1 MKLCLLQGSSGRQ
14 NYFRDRRALERREA
28 VRRVQISQD
37 HRENLEGPYA
47 HRSEGSPITRWIE
60 RHREGGQVLQIVTN
74 HHRSLQVP
82 TGWPNTARDFRYWH
96 FASVSAVQRQM
107 KRRELITLL
116 GGAAIW
122 PFAARAEKRDGV
134 RRVGVIMGFAEDDEV
149 WQTYLATFRRT
160 LQGLGWTDGRN
171 IRFDY
176 RFTGDS
182 EERMRSIAE
191 EIVGLAPDVILVS
204 TNSAVSATLN
214 ATRSIPIVFTWVS
227 DPVGS
232 GFVTNLPHPGGKI
245 TGFHNFEPAIGG
257 KWLAYLSQIA
267 PALRRVAVVYVPEVA
282 PNVAFLRVIETAAP
296 QMGLAVTP
304 AEIRNAGDIE
314 RVVSAFGQQGGGLI
328 VTPSALTATRRD
340 LIISLAARFGLPAI
354 YSFGFYAA
362 SGGLISYG
370 INQLEQARPA
380 ASYVDQILRGVNPGD
395 LPVQLPLKY
404 ELVINLK
411 TAAALGITVPNS
423 LQLLA
428 DEVIE

>member
-1 MKLCLLQGSSGRQ
+1 MS
-14 NYFRDRRALERREA
+14 DV
-28 VRRVQISQD
+28 VRRTFV
-37 HRENLEGPYA
+37 
-47 HRSEGSPITRWIE
+47 
-60 RHREGGQVLQIVTN
+60 
-74 HHRSLQVP
+74 
-82 TGWPNTARDFRYWH
+82 
-96 FASVSAVQRQM
+96 
-107 KRRELITLL
+107 TLL

-122 PFAARAEKRDGV
+122 PLGALAEKSDGV
-134 RRVGVIMGFAEDDEV
+134 RRVGVIMGFAESDEV
-149 WQTYLATFRRT
+149 WQIYLANFRRA
-160 LQGLGWTDGRN
+160 LQDLGWTDGRN

-182 EERMRSIAE
+182 DERMRSMAK
-191 EIVGLAPDVILVS
+191 EIVGPAPDVILAS
-204 TNSAVSATLN
+204 TNSVVSATLN
-214 ATRSIPIVFTWVS
+214 ATHSIPIVFIWVS

-232 GFVTNLPHPGGKI
+232 GFVSNLPHPGGKI

-267 PALRRVAVVYVPEVA
+267 PALRQVAVVHVPEIA
-282 PNVAFLRVIETAAP
+282 PNVAFLRVIEAAAP
-296 QMGLAVTP
+296 QMGLAVTR
-304 AEIRNAGDIE
+304 AEIRDAADIE
-314 RVVSAFGQQGGGLI
+314 QVVSAFGQQGGGLI

-362 SGGLISYG
+362 SGGLVSYG

-380 ASYVDQILRGVNPGD
+380 ASYIDQILRGANPGD

-411 TAAALGITVPNS
+411 TAAALGLTVPNS

-428 DEVIE
+428 DEIIE

>member
-1 MKLCLLQGSSGRQ
+1 MS
-14 NYFRDRRALERREA
+14 DV
-28 VRRVQISQD
+28 VRRTFV
-37 HRENLEGPYA
+37 
-47 HRSEGSPITRWIE
+47 
-60 RHREGGQVLQIVTN
+60 
-74 HHRSLQVP
+74 
-82 TGWPNTARDFRYWH
+82 
-96 FASVSAVQRQM
+96 
-107 KRRELITLL
+107 TLL

-122 PFAARAEKRDGV
+122 PLGALAEKSDGV
-134 RRVGVIMGFAEDDEV
+134 RRVGVIMGFAESDEV
-149 WQTYLATFRRT
+149 WQTYLATFRRA
-160 LQGLGWTDGRN
+160 LQDLGWTDGRN

-182 EERMRSIAE
+182 EERMRSMAE
-191 EIVGLAPDVILVS
+191 EIVRLAPDVILVS
-204 TNSAVSATLN
+204 TNSVVSVTLN
-214 ATRSIPIVFTWVS
+214 ATHSIPIVFTWVS

-232 GFVTNLPHPGGKI
+232 GFVSNLPHPGGKI

-267 PALRRVAVVYVPEVA
+267 PALRQVAVVHVPEIA
-282 PNVAFLRVIETAAP
+282 PNVAFLRVIEAAAP
-296 QMGLAVTP
+296 QMGLAVTR
-304 AEIRNAGDIE
+304 AEIRDAADIE

-340 LIISLAARFGLPAI
+340 LIIGLAARFGLPAI

-380 ASYVDQILRGVNPGD
+380 ASYIDQILRGANPGD

-411 TAAALGITVPNS
+411 TAAALGLTVPNS

-428 DEVIE
+428 DEIIE

>member
-1 MKLCLLQGSSGRQ
+1 MPDMGRRT
-14 NYFRDRRALERREA
+14 F
-28 VRRVQISQD
+28 
-37 HRENLEGPYA
+37 
-47 HRSEGSPITRWIE
+47 
-60 RHREGGQVLQIVTN
+60 
-74 HHRSLQVP
+74 
-82 TGWPNTARDFRYWH
+82 
-96 FASVSAVQRQM
+96 
-107 KRRELITLL
+107 ITLL
-116 GGAAIW
+116 SGAAIW
-122 PFAARAEKRDGV
+122 PLATRAEKTDGV
-134 RRVGVIMGFAEDDEV
+134 RRVGVLMGFAEDDEV
-149 WQTYLATFRRT
+149 WQTYLATFRQALRD
-160 LQGLGWTDGRN
+160 LGWTESRN

-182 EERMRSIAE
+182 EQQMRSMAE
-191 EIVGLAPDVILVS
+191 EIAGLAPDVILAS
-204 TNSAVSATLN
+204 TNSVVSATMN

-267 PALRRVAVVYVPEVA
+267 PALRRVAVVHVPEIA
-282 PNVAFLRVIETAAP
+282 PNVAFLRVVEAAAP
-296 QMGLAVTP
+296 QMGIAVTP
-304 AEIRNAGDIE
+304 AEVRNADDIE
-314 RVVSAFGQQGGGLI
+314 RVVSEFGLQGGGLI

-340 LIISLAARFGLPAI
+340 LIISLAARLGMPAI

-380 ASYVDQILRGVNPGD
+380 ASYVDQILRGANPGD

-411 TAAALGITVPNS
+411 TAAALGLTVSNS

-428 DEVIE
+428 DQVIE

>member
-1 MKLCLLQGSSGRQ
+1 MS
-14 NYFRDRRALERREA
+14 DIVRRAF
-28 VRRVQISQD
+28 V
-37 HRENLEGPYA
+37 
-47 HRSEGSPITRWIE
+47 
-60 RHREGGQVLQIVTN
+60 
-74 HHRSLQVP
+74 
-82 TGWPNTARDFRYWH
+82 
-96 FASVSAVQRQM
+96 
-107 KRRELITLL
+107 TLL

-122 PFAARAEKRDGV
+122 PFAALAEKSDGV
-134 RRVGVIMGFAEDDEV
+134 RRVGVIMGFAESDEV
-149 WQTYLATFRRT
+149 WQTYLATFRRA
-160 LQGLGWTDGRN
+160 LQDLGWTDGRN

-182 EERMRSIAE
+182 EERMRSLAE

-204 TNSAVSATLN
+204 TNSVVSAILN

-227 DPVGS
+227 DPVAS

-267 PALRRVAVVYVPEVA
+267 PALRQVAVVHVPEIA
-282 PNVAFLRVIETAAP
+282 PNVAFLRVIEAAAP

-340 LIISLAARFGLPAI
+340 LIVSLAARFNLPAI
-354 YSFGFYAA
+354 YSFGFYAE

-380 ASYVDQILRGVNPGD
+380 ASYVDQILRGANPGD

-411 TAAALGITVPNS
+411 TAAALGLTVPNS

-428 DEVIE
+428 DQVIE

>member
-1 MKLCLLQGSSGRQ
+1 MP
-14 NYFRDRRALERREA
+14 DMMPRRAF
-28 VRRVQISQD
+28 V
-37 HRENLEGPYA
+37 
-47 HRSEGSPITRWIE
+47 
-60 RHREGGQVLQIVTN
+60 
-74 HHRSLQVP
+74 
-82 TGWPNTARDFRYWH
+82 
-96 FASVSAVQRQM
+96 
-107 KRRELITLL
+107 TLL

-122 PFAARAEKRDGV
+122 SQAALAQKSDGV
-134 RRVGVIMGFAEDDEV
+134 RRVSVIMGFAENDEV
-149 WQTYLATFRRT
+149 WQVYLATFRKA
-160 LQGLGWTDGRN
+160 LQDLGWTDGRN

-182 EERMRSIAE
+182 EQLMRSIAE

-204 TNSAVSATLN
+204 TNSVVAATLK
-214 ATRSIPIVFTWVS
+214 ATRSIPVVFTWVS

-257 KWLAYLSQIA
+257 KWLAFLSQIA
-267 PALRRVAVVYVPEVA
+267 PGLRRVAVVHVPEVA
-282 PNVAFLRVIETAAP
+282 PNVAFLRVVEASAP
-296 QMGLAVTP
+296 QMGIAVTA
-304 AEIRNAGDIE
+304 AEIRNAADIE
-314 RVVSAFGQQGGGLI
+314 RVLSAFGQQGGGLI

-340 LIISLAARFGLPAI
+340 LIIGLAARFGLPAI
-354 YSFGFYAA
+354 YSFGFYAT

-380 ASYVDQILRGVNPGD
+380 ASYVDQILRGANPGD

-411 TAAALGITVPNS
+411 TAAALGLAVPNS

-428 DEVIE
+428 DQVIE

>member
-1 MKLCLLQGSSGRQ
+1 MV
-14 NYFRDRRALERREA
+14 RREF
-28 VRRVQISQD
+28 V
-37 HRENLEGPYA
+37 
-47 HRSEGSPITRWIE
+47 
-60 RHREGGQVLQIVTN
+60 
-74 HHRSLQVP
+74 
-82 TGWPNTARDFRYWH
+82 
-96 FASVSAVQRQM
+96 
-107 KRRELITLL
+107 TLL
-116 GGAAIW
+116 GGAAVW
-122 PFAARAEKRDGV
+122 PFAALAEKSDGA
-134 RRVGVIMGFAEDDEV
+134 RRVGVIMGFAEGDDV
-149 WQTYLATFRRT
+149 WQTYLATFRRA
-160 LQGLGWTDGRN
+160 LQDLGWTDGRN

-182 EERMRSIAE
+182 EERMRGMAE

-204 TNSAVSATLN
+204 TNSAVSAILN

-245 TGFHNFEPAIGG
+245 TGFHNFEPPIGG

-267 PALRRVAVVYVPEVA
+267 PTLRRVAVMYVPEIA
-282 PNVAFLRVIETAAP
+282 PNVAFLRVVEAAAP

-304 AEIRNAGDIE
+304 AEIRNAADIE

-380 ASYVDQILRGVNPGD
+380 ASYVDQILRGANPGD

-411 TAAALGITVPNS
+411 TAAALGLTVPNS

-428 DEVIE
+428 DQVIE

>member
-1 MKLCLLQGSSGRQ
+1 MS
-14 NYFRDRRALERREA
+14 A
-28 VRRVQISQD
+28 VRSLSGGKRTWRLPYGRLLKLTRSG
-37 HRENLEGPYA
+37 HRQ
-47 HRSEGSPITRWIE
+47 SPSS
-60 RHREGGQVLQIVTN
+60 VLVWK
-74 HHRSLQVP
+74 RYDAM
-82 TGWPNTARDFRYWH
+82 GWGA
-96 FASVSAVQRQM
+96 AV
-107 KRRELITLL
+107 KRREFITII
-116 GGAAIW
+116 GGAAAW
-122 PFAARAEKRDGV
+122 PIAALAEKNDGV
-134 RRVGVIMGFAEDDEV
+134 RRVGVIMGFAEGDEV
-149 WQTYLATFRRT
+149 WQTYLATFRRA
-160 LQGLGWTDGRN
+160 LQDLGWTEGRN

-182 EERMRSIAE
+182 EERMRSMAE
-191 EIVGLAPDVILVS
+191 EIVGLGPDVILVS
-204 TNSAVSATLN
+204 TNSVVSATLK

-267 PALRRVAVVYVPEVA
+267 PALRRVAVVHVPEIA
-282 PNVAFLRVIETAAP
+282 PNVAFLSVIEAAAP

-304 AEIRNAGDIE
+304 AEIRDAADIE

-380 ASYVDQILRGVNPGD
+380 ASYVDQILRGANPGD

-411 TAAALGITVPNS
+411 TAAALGLTVPNS

>member
-1 MKLCLLQGSSGRQ
+1 MPDMGRRT
-14 NYFRDRRALERREA
+14 F
-28 VRRVQISQD
+28 
-37 HRENLEGPYA
+37 
-47 HRSEGSPITRWIE
+47 
-60 RHREGGQVLQIVTN
+60 
-74 HHRSLQVP
+74 
-82 TGWPNTARDFRYWH
+82 
-96 FASVSAVQRQM
+96 
-107 KRRELITLL
+107 ITLL

-122 PFAARAEKRDGV
+122 PLAARAEKTDGV
-134 RRVGVIMGFAEDDEV
+134 RRVGVLMGFAEDDEV
-149 WQTYLATFRRT
+149 WQTYLATFRQALRD
-160 LQGLGWTDGRN
+160 LGWTDSRN

-182 EERMRSIAE
+182 EQQMRSMAE
-191 EIVGLAPDVILVS
+191 EIVGLVPDVILAS
-204 TNSAVSATLN
+204 TNSVVSATMN

-267 PALRRVAVVYVPEVA
+267 PALRRVAVVHVPEIA
-282 PNVAFLRVIETAAP
+282 PNVAFVRVVEASAP
-296 QMGLAVTP
+296 QMGIAVTP
-304 AEIRNAGDIE
+304 AEVRNADDIE
-314 RVVSAFGQQGGGLI
+314 RVVSAFGLQGGGLI

-340 LIISLAARFGLPAI
+340 LIISLAARFGMPAI

-380 ASYVDQILRGVNPGD
+380 ASYVDQILRGANPGD

-411 TAAALGITVPNS
+411 TAAALGLTVSNS

-428 DEVIE
+428 DQVIE